1 MEVASFE
8 EAHHVHGPFVTEFLA
23 GTVGGCCEVLVGHP
37 FDTVKVRIQT
47 QSATTPLYS
56 GAVDCFKKTLEK
68 EKVTGLYRGVT
79 PPLITVGFCSA
90 IIFSSNGYFRR
101 KLNPN
106 PISDPTSSELPIGP
120 TALAGAM
127 TGSIIACFY
136 CPMELLKIRMQ
147 TQTLFNAKY
156 RGLIDCAKQTVK
168 RDGLAGMYRG
178 FTVTLARDM
187 ACFAGYFSMYHFMRD
202 LYIERLA
209 GPEVDRN
216 SDLPM
221 WYLLLSGG
229 LSGIAC
235 WLTSYPQDIIKSRLQ
250 SSPTKLTIPDT
261 IKTIFREGKWRG
273 FTRGLAPTLLRSF
286 PANAATFVGYETAM
300 KFLKRPEE

>member
-1 MEVASFE
+1 MEVASYE
-8 EAHHVHGPFVTEFLA
+8 DSHHVHGPFLTEFLA

-47 QSATTPLYS
+47 QSSTKPIYT

-68 EKVTGLYRGVT
+68 EKINGLYRGVT

-101 KLNPN
+101 LLNTN
-106 PISDPTSSELPIGP
+106 PIGDPASSDLSTGR

-147 TQTLFNAKY
+147 TQTIFKAKY
-156 RGLIDCAKQTVK
+156 TGLLDCARQTIA
-168 RDGLAGMYRG
+168 RDGFAGMYRG
-178 FTVTLARDM
+178 FGLTVARDM
-187 ACFAGYFSMYHFMRD
+187 ACFAGYFSTYHFMKE
-202 LYIERLA
+202 LYVTKIASPGTDQEA
-209 GPEVDRN
+209 
-216 SDLPM
+216 DLPF
-221 WYLLLSGG
+221 WYLFLSGG
-229 LSGIAC
+229 LAGISC

-250 SSPTKLTIPDT
+250 SNPKKLSVTETIQK
-261 IKTIFREGKWRG
+261 IYRQGGLRG
-273 FTRGLAPTLLRSF
+273 FLRGLAPTLLRSF
-286 PANAATFVGYETAM
+286 PANAATFIGYETAM
-300 KFLKRPEE
+300 KFLATP

>member
-8 EAHHVHGPFVTEFLA
+8 ESHHKHGTFLAEFLA

-47 QSATTPLYS
+47 QSSVNPIYS

-101 KLNPN
+101 MLNPD
-106 PISDPTSSELPIGP
+106 PISDPTSSNLSTGR
-120 TALAGAM
+120 TALAGAL

-156 RGLIDCAKQTVK
+156 HGLLDCARQTIV
-168 RDGLAGMYRG
+168 RDGVAGMFRG
-178 FTVTLARDM
+178 FGLTITRDM
-187 ACFAGYFSMYHFMRD
+187 ACFAGYFSTYHFMKD
-202 LYIERLA
+202 LYITKLA
-209 GPEVDRN
+209 SPDLGKDA
-216 SDLPM
+216 DLPF
-221 WYLLLSGG
+221 WYLFLSGG
-229 LSGIAC
+229 LAGISC

-250 SSPTKLTIPDT
+250 SSPTRLTMAETVRT
-261 IKTIFREGKWRG
+261 IYNYSGIMG
-273 FTRGLAPTLLRSF
+273 FSRGLAPTLLRSF
-286 PANAATFVGYETAM
+286 PANAATFIGYETAI
-300 KFLKRPEE
+300 KFLN